1 MFGVESVDFSDD
13 KNISVTVDEKT
24 VLVSLETRVKASK
37 DAQSLTVQST
47 SCWIQSLTYFTLSS
61 RRTTRTRA

>member
-24 VLVSLETRVKASK
+24 VLISLETRVSGSK
-37 DAQSLTVQST
+37 DVQSST
-47 SCWIQSLTYFTLSS
+47 QYSPQAAGLD
-61 RRTTRTRA
+61 R